1 MSKTRVALARPTPK
15 ALTLADVTIAW
26 KDGDVI
32 RTATGRQIAYL
43 LTAASAE
50 NPSGLFGHR
59 SDAPGRWAYQL
70 QGLSYLVFPDAG
82 VSIHE
87 PDARALV
94 SNLLEHA
101 GAELA
106 ADSLDSEKWPA
117 AFRVHVRAGSGRAAV
132 TQNPAVSTAHLPH
145 NGAS

>member
-1 MSKTRVALARPTPK
+1 MSKTRVAPARPTPK
-15 ALTLADVTIAW
+15 ALTLADVTVAW

-43 LTAASAE
+43 LTAAAAE
-50 NPSGLFGHR
+50 NPSGHFGHQ
-59 SDAPGRWAYQL
+59 SDAPGQWAYQL

-82 VSIHE
+82 VSIRE
-87 PDARALV
+87 GDARALV
-94 SNLLEHA
+94 SNLLERA

-117 AFRVHVRAGSGRAAV
+117 AFRVHVRAGSGRAVVAPQP
-132 TQNPAVSTAHLPH
+132 TVSTAHLPRG
-145 NGAS
+145 GAA